1 MAIQI
6 RPATAAD
13 APAMAMISRAS
24 LNTEMDEARLRH
36 LLLAKRGFTFVAD
49 SSDRVVGFADYF
61 LTLSQ
66 NDDIR
71 LELDLLAAH
80 PQARGK
86 GIGRR
91 LIHVSIEQAKCL
103 GVSSIRALV
112 AADNTAMQGL
122 CAALGFQPSQDNSAL
137 FVTAR
142 RPRPP
147 SCANKAQACLIPV
160 ETLTY
165 DGIWIEGD
173 IDQTAIDNALFI
185 AHARQ
190 LATVGAVVSS
200 QDAAAQSL
208 FRANHFACL
217 GKYDWWTFNL

>member
-6 RPATAAD
+6 RPAAADD
-13 APAMAMISRAS
+13 APAMALISRAS
-24 LNTEMDEARLRH
+24 LNAAIDEARLRH
-36 LLLAKRGFTFVAD
+36 LLLVKRGFTLVAD

-61 LTLSQ
+61 LTISQ

-71 LELDLLAAH
+71 LELDLLAVH

-86 GIGRR
+86 GIGRELIRAGIKQAKR
-91 LIHVSIEQAKCL
+91 LDVSIL
-103 GVSSIRALV
+103 RALV

-122 CAALGFQPSQDNSAL
+122 CAALGLQPSHENSAL
-137 FVTAR
+137 FVTA
-142 RPRPP
+142 PHPTSP
-147 SCANKAQACLIPV
+147 HQNNAKSILIPV

-185 AHARQ
+185 AHTRK
-190 LATVGAVVSS
+190 LTTVGAVVPS
-200 QDAAAQSL
+200 QNVAAQSL
-208 FRANHFACL
+208 FQANHFTCL
-217 GKYDWWTFNL
+217 GKYDWWTFTL